1 MRKMHNIGVTIAA
14 VSTPPG
20 KGGVALI
27 RVSGDDAFRI
37 ADAVFAPKRGGRLSD
52 VPARTQ
58 VYGDIYY
65 ENEPIDDGM
74 AVRFA
79 APHSYTGENTVEITC
94 HGGIR
99 LTGLVLAALLGAG
112 AVMADA
118 GEFTR
123 RAFVNGRLTLT
134 DAEAIGHLLDA
145 GSLGQIRLSR
155 APARKKLSDALGA
168 VREGLL
174 SLMSS
179 LYARIDYPDED
190 LGELSDGDMLA
201 TMREQLTAIDALLS
215 TYRTGHA
222 VVEGIATVLCGKP
235 NTGKSTLYNAL
246 LGEEAAIVTD
256 TAGTTRDVLEKTATV
271 GSVLLRLCDTAGLHD
286 TADPVERIGI
296 ERARARMAE
305 AELVLAVFDGSRP
318 PDEADRALIEAVSGL
333 GCVRVAVVNKAD
345 LGTADGWCAVGET
358 FDRTVVLSAKDG
370 DVSALTQVIG
380 TLFLEERLLLGEQAV
395 LTDERQHGALL
406 RARTY
411 LVGAIDALACGMAAD
426 AASSD
431 LQRAIGALSELVGHE
446 VSEQLV
452 ADIFSKF
459 CVGK

>member
-1 MRKMHNIGVTIAA
+1 MHNIGVTVAA

-37 ADAVFAPKRGGRLSD
+37 ADAVFFPKGGKRLSD
-52 VPARTQ
+52 VPPRVQ

-65 ENEPIDDGM
+65 EREPIDDGM
-74 AVRFA
+74 AVRFV

-94 HGGIR
+94 HGGVR
-99 LTGLVLAALLGAG
+99 LTGLVLSSLLGAG

-155 APARKKLSDALGA
+155 APARKKLSDALNG
-168 VREGLL
+168 VRDGLL

-190 LGELSDGDMLA
+190 LGELTDADMLA
-201 TMREQLTAIDALLS
+201 SMREQLASMDGLLA

-222 VVEGIATVLCGKP
+222 VVEGISTVLCGKP

-256 TAGTTRDVLEKTATV
+256 IAGTTRDVLEKSAAV

-286 TADPVERIGI
+286 TEDPVERIGV
-296 ERARARMAE
+296 ERARARLAE
-305 AELVLAVFDGSRP
+305 AELVLAVFDGSRA
-318 PDEADRALIEAVSGL
+318 PDEADRALIDQIGAL
-333 GCVRVAVVNKAD
+333 TCPRVAVLNKAD
-345 LGTADGWCAVGET
+345 LGTVDAWLTVGAS
-358 FDRTVVLSAKDG
+358 FDRTAVLSAKDG
-370 DVSALTQVIG
+370 EISTLTHLIEE
-380 TLFLEERLLLGEQAV
+380 LFLEERLLTGESAV

-406 RARTY
+406 RARTF
-411 LVGAIDALACGMAAD
+411 LVGAIEALTLGLAAD
-426 AASSD
+426 AVSSD